1 MTGLALKVALKQMGN
16 HVPVEE
22 RFERLFNDK
31 AHEAKFH
38 NVLMIVIPVSTA
50 VCERGFSTM
59 KRIKN

>member
-38 NVLMIVIPVSTA
+38 NVLMIVEIILVIPVSVA
-50 VCERGFSTM
+50 ICE
-59 KRIKN
+59 K